1 MADGASSSGA
11 GAGGRGG
18 GGGESV
24 VIDYGRRRTTC
35 GYCRS
40 TGPTSISHAINISDS
55 RQDHDRWT
63 YVWGSS
69 TFTTHKYY
77 SCFRDTVAHQSF
89 RWLWKSKSTMKI
101 KVFGWLLLS
110 DRLNTRNMLKRRHYN
125 IGDDHDCILCGL
137 HIEET
142 VEHLFFECQFTQ
154 PCWASFGLSWQQGGT
169 RLQNVEVAKE
179 TWARPLFMGTFL
191 LAAWSIWK
199 ERNNKHFRGLWA
211 NSLKADDYQALL
223 DRGWRRSGSF
233 LYKPE
238 MERTCCPAYTI
249 RLKASD
255 FICSKEQDRV
265 LKRMQR
271 FLDGELEPQVGSP
284 QCKNNPTKRSLN
296 EPMNSPTLKVSRV
309 SAYEFQTATGPS
321 LDKEDEFIS
330 FLSSKINEAIGTC
343 FQGGMVG
350 SDVEL
355 PKAVVKTVKPQVK
368 KKVGGAA
375 QEKKGGAVQ
384 DLVYSCNISF
394 QLAAV
399 IKRALSEEK
408 RAVLGDL
415 SPNCIAERLVLTM
428 EHHGEIAG
436 FAVKACN
443 GHLNFYS
450 ATIQPIQNHTSIDTC
465 AQASDRPTSSK
476 QSSVNKNDARH
487 NKKARKLEFKMAR
500 SHFDP
505 EEFALYQRYQT
516 KVHKEKTVTESSYKR
531 FLVDT
536 PIVPIRPRSGDN
548 TVPPC
553 GFGSFH
559 QQYRIDGKLVA
570 VGVVDILPKCLSSKY
585 LFWDPDLAFLS
596 LGKYTALKEID
607 WIKTTQKS
615 CPSLEYYYLG
625 YYIHSC
631 NKMRYK
637 AAYRPSELL
646 CPVRYEWVRYDA
658 AKPLLDKS
666 LYSVISDFSTMAQDE
681 IPQPHACGPCDESS
695 AKNDHSET
703 PIDEDDEDSESD
715 YDESDMMVDEEM
727 VHSES
732 KGDTA
737 EDCSGVDVENVI
749 MDLSGSRV
757 KYKELHSVVGPIDR
771 RHLSELERQLSRY
784 AKVVGKEL
792 SDRIVYSL
800 S

>member
-11 GAGGRGG
+11 RAGGRGGGGG

-40 TGPTSISHAINISDS
+40 TGPTSISH
-55 RQDHDRWT
+55 
-63 YVWGSS
+63 
-69 TFTTHKYY
+69 
-77 SCFRDTVAHQSF
+77 
-89 RWLWKSKSTMKI
+89 
-101 KVFGWLLLS
+101 
-110 DRLNTRNMLKRRHYN
+110 
-125 IGDDHDCILCGL
+125 
-137 HIEET
+137 
-142 VEHLFFECQFTQ
+142 
-154 PCWASFGLSWQQGGT
+154 
-169 RLQNVEVAKE
+169 
-179 TWARPLFMGTFL
+179 
-191 LAAWSIWK
+191 
-199 ERNNKHFRGLWA
+199 GLWA

-223 DRGWRRSGSF
+223 DRGWRRSGCF

-271 FLDGELEPQVGSP
+271 FLDGELDPQVGSP
-284 QCKNNPTKRSLN
+284 QCKTNPTKRSLN

-343 FQGGMVG
+343 FQGGIVG

-384 DLVYSCNISF
+384 DLVYSCNVSF

-399 IKRALSEEK
+399 IKRALPEEK
-408 RAVLGDL
+408 CAVLGDL

-450 ATIQPIQNHTSIDTC
+450 ATIQPIQNHTSIDAS
-465 AQASDRPTSSK
+465 AQASSDRSTSSK

-487 NKKARKLEFKMAR
+487 NKKARKLEFKMAK

-536 PIVPIRPRSGDN
+536 PIVPIPPRSGDN

-607 WIKTTQKS
+607 WVKTTQKS

-681 IPQPHACGPCDESS
+681 IPQPHACGPCDGSS
-695 AKNDHSET
+695 AQNDHSET

-737 EDCSGVDVENVI
+737 EECSDVDVENVI
-749 MDLSGSRV
+749 MGLSGSRV
-757 KYKELHSVVGPIDR
+757 KYK
-771 RHLSELERQLSRY
+771 
-784 AKVVGKEL
+784 
-792 SDRIVYSL
+792 VYTQI
-800 S
+800 

>member
-11 GAGGRGG
+11 RDGGGG

-40 TGPTSISHAINISDS
+40 TGPTSISH
-55 RQDHDRWT
+55 
-63 YVWGSS
+63 
-69 TFTTHKYY
+69 
-77 SCFRDTVAHQSF
+77 
-89 RWLWKSKSTMKI
+89 
-101 KVFGWLLLS
+101 
-110 DRLNTRNMLKRRHYN
+110 
-125 IGDDHDCILCGL
+125 
-137 HIEET
+137 
-142 VEHLFFECQFTQ
+142 
-154 PCWASFGLSWQQGGT
+154 
-169 RLQNVEVAKE
+169 
-179 TWARPLFMGTFL
+179 
-191 LAAWSIWK
+191 
-199 ERNNKHFRGLWA
+199 GLWA

-271 FLDGELEPQVGSP
+271 FLDGELDPQVGSP
-284 QCKNNPTKRSLN
+284 QCKTNPTKRSLN

-330 FLSSKINEAIGTC
+330 FLSSKINEAIATC
-343 FQGGMVG
+343 FQGGIAG

-384 DLVYSCNISF
+384 DLVYSCNVSF

-399 IKRALSEEK
+399 IKRALPEEK
-408 RAVLGDL
+408 RGVLGDL

-487 NKKARKLEFKMAR
+487 GKKARKLEFKMAR

-658 AKPLLDKS
+658 AKPLLDRS
-666 LYSVISDFSTMAQDE
+666 LYSVLSDFSTMAQDE

-757 KYKELHSVVGPIDR
+757 KYKELHSVVGPIER

>member
-11 GAGGRGG
+11 VAAGGGS
-18 GGGESV
+18 GGESV

-40 TGPTSISHAINISDS
+40 TSSTSISH
-55 RQDHDRWT
+55 
-63 YVWGSS
+63 
-69 TFTTHKYY
+69 
-77 SCFRDTVAHQSF
+77 
-89 RWLWKSKSTMKI
+89 
-101 KVFGWLLLS
+101 
-110 DRLNTRNMLKRRHYN
+110 
-125 IGDDHDCILCGL
+125 
-137 HIEET
+137 
-142 VEHLFFECQFTQ
+142 
-154 PCWASFGLSWQQGGT
+154 
-169 RLQNVEVAKE
+169 
-179 TWARPLFMGTFL
+179 
-191 LAAWSIWK
+191 
-199 ERNNKHFRGLWA
+199 GLWA

-238 MERTCCPAYTI
+238 MERTCCPSYTI

-271 FLDGELEPQVGSP
+271 FLDGELDPPVGSP
-284 QCKNNPTKRSLN
+284 QCKTNPTKRSHD
-296 EPMNSPTLKVSRV
+296 EPMNSPTSKVSRV
-309 SAYEFQTATGPS
+309 LAYEYRTATCPS
-321 LDKEDEFIS
+321 LVKEDEFICC
-330 FLSSKINEAIGTC
+330 LSSKINKAIEMC
-343 FQGGMVG
+343 FQSGILG
-350 SDVEL
+350 SDVQL

-368 KKVGGAA
+368 KKVVEAA
-375 QEKKGGAVQ
+375 QKNKGGTVQ
-384 DLVYSCNISF
+384 DLVYTCNISF
-394 QLAAV
+394 QLAAA
-399 IKRALSEEK
+399 IRRALPEEK
-408 RAVLGDL
+408 HAVLGDL
-415 SPNCIAERLVLTM
+415 SPNYIAEKLVSTM
-428 EHHGEIAG
+428 EHDGAIAG
-436 FAVKACN
+436 FEVKACN

-450 ATIQPIQNHTSIDTC
+450 ATIQAVQNHTSID
-465 AQASDRPTSSK
+465 AGAEASDKSTSPK
-476 QSSVNKNDARH
+476 QSPKNRKNARH
-487 NKKARKLEFKMAR
+487 NQKARKLEFSITR

-505 EEFALYQRYQT
+505 EEFALYERYQT

-536 PIVPIRPRSGDN
+536 PIVFVPPVSGDN

-607 WIKTTQKS
+607 WVKTTQRS
-615 CPSLEYYYLG
+615 CPSLQYYYLG

-646 CPVRYEWVRYDA
+646 CPVRYEWVRYDV
-658 AKPLLDKS
+658 AKPLLDKN
-666 LYSVISDFSTMAQDE
+666 LYSVLSDFSTMQDE
-681 IPQPHACGPCDESS
+681 IPQTHTCGPYDESS
-695 AKNDHSET
+695 AKNDHCESPT
-703 PIDEDDEDSESD
+703 DEDDEDSD
-715 YDESDMMVDEEM
+715 YDESDMMVDEDM
-727 VHSES
+727 VRSES
-732 KGDTA
+732 NADTS
-737 EDCSGVDVENVI
+737 EDCSDISEIENVI
-749 MDLSGSRV
+749 MILNSSRV
-757 KYKELHSVVGPIDR
+757 KYKELQSVVGPIER

-784 AKVVGKEL
+784 VKVVGKEL
-792 SDRIVYSL
+792 SDRMVYSL

>member
-1 MADGASSSGA
+1 MT
-11 GAGGRGG
+11 
-18 GGGESV
+18 
-24 VIDYGRRRTTC
+24 RRLTT
-35 GYCRS
+35 S
-40 TGPTSISHAINISDS
+40 AITKGPT
-55 RQDHDRWT
+55 
-63 YVWGSS
+63 
-69 TFTTHKYY
+69 
-77 SCFRDTVAHQSF
+77 
-89 RWLWKSKSTMKI
+89 
-101 KVFGWLLLS
+101 
-110 DRLNTRNMLKRRHYN
+110 
-125 IGDDHDCILCGL
+125 
-137 HIEET
+137 
-142 VEHLFFECQFTQ
+142 
-154 PCWASFGLSWQQGGT
+154 QQG
-169 RLQNVEVAKE
+169 KE
-179 TWARPLFMGTFL
+179 PC
-191 LAAWSIWK
+191 
-199 ERNNKHFRGLWA
+199 LWA
-211 NSLKADDYQALL
+211 TSLNAHDYQALL

-238 MERTCCPAYTI
+238 MERTCCPSYTI

-255 FICSKEQDRV
+255 FTCSKEQDRV
-265 LKRMQR
+265 LRRMQR

-284 QCKNNPTKRSLN
+284 QCKTNPTKRSLN

-309 SAYEFQTATGPS
+309 STYEFRTDKCPS
-321 LDKEDEFIS
+321 LDQKDEFICC
-330 FLSSKINEAIGTC
+330 LSSKINEAIDMC
-343 FQGGMVG
+343 FQGGIAG
-350 SDVEL
+350 SDVQL

-368 KKVGGAA
+368 KKVGEAA
-375 QEKKGGAVQ
+375 QEKKGGTIQ
-384 DLVYSCNISF
+384 DLVYTCNISF
-394 QLAAV
+394 QLAAT
-399 IKRALSEEK
+399 IRRALPEEK
-408 RAVLGDL
+408 RAVQGDL
-415 SPNCIAERLVLTM
+415 SPNCIAEKLVSAMTQN
-428 EHHGEIAG
+428 GEIAG
-436 FAVKACN
+436 FSLKACN

-450 ATIQPIQNHTSIDTC
+450 ATIQAVQNHNGIGAST
-465 AQASDRPTSSK
+465 QASDNSSSSK
-476 QSSVNKNDARH
+476 QGAVNKNDARH
-487 NKKARKLEFKMAR
+487 NQKAKRLEFSMAR

-505 EEFALYQRYQT
+505 EEFALYKRYQT

-536 PIVPIRPRSGDN
+536 PIVSIPPVSGDN

-596 LGKYTALKEID
+596 LGKYTALREID
-607 WIKTTQKS
+607 WVKTAQES
-615 CPSLEYYYLG
+615 CPSLQYYYLG

-646 CPVRYEWVRYDA
+646 CPVRYEWVHYDA

-666 LYSVISDFSTMAQDE
+666 LYSVLSDFSTAQDE
-681 IPQPHACGPCDESS
+681 MPQAHASVPRDEPS
-695 AKNDHSET
+695 AKNDHSEI
-703 PIDEDDEDSESD
+703 PIDEDDEDSD

-732 KGDTA
+732 SADTT
-737 EDCSGVDVENVI
+737 EDCSNIDGIENVT

-757 KYKELHSVVGPIDR
+757 KYKELQSVVGPIER

-792 SDRIVYSL
+792 SDRLVYSL